1 MNIKGVKRAVSYML
15 AIVVALLPVT
25 AVPVW
30 AGDCGTGHELS
41 DFETVSYEWAADYSV
56 ATASAV
62 CPTCS
67 GIYAVGVDTTST
79 VTVSPTCSQEG
90 NRRYSADFSASGGG
104 VITTDVAISI
114 DPTAHSWGQI
124 SCEWADDYSTAS
136 AVRTCTLCGATEAVE
151 TVSTASNTDAATC
164 TEAGSTTY
172 TATFANGGASLGTQ
186 TTNVAIAIN
195 PTAHDW
201 GTPTYEW
208 AADYST
214 VTAIKPCL
222 NDAAHSITET
232 VTATSEV
239 AIASTCITEGSV
251 TYSATFTNGDFSEQT
266 TTVAIAPLGH
276 NMTEHA
282 AVAAT
287 CLAAGNDAYWSCD
300 RCGKY
305 FSDAEGNTE
314 IAENS
319 WVTFATG
326 HNWGEATYTWNDS
339 KTVVT
344 AERRCINDSSHV
356 ETTTAE
362 AIASITQPATCT
374 EAGIRTYTATF
385 TSPFETQTTTEAI
398 AMIDHTYGDVSYV
411 WAEDHLSATA
421 TATCTACGH
430 TVSETTDAAMTN
442 SSPTCTEAGRNGYTV
457 TFANTVL
464 GEDTYGEVVQALGHS
479 WGAVIY
485 TWGPDNVTARA
496 IRTCERDP
504 NHRETEEVYTTSQAS
519 IPATCEDGGV
529 ILFTAHFENAAFEEQ
544 TTTSAGVA
552 LGHDW
557 GTPTYEW
564 AADYSS
570 VTATSICARDDCNET
585 MTEMVNAT
593 PQDTTPA
600 GCETTG
606 IRTYTSE
613 AFTTPAVLGM
623 PTTTTAIIPATGHS
637 WGEATYTWNDSKT
650 VVTAE
655 RRCINDS
662 SHVETTT
669 AEAIAS
675 ITQPATCTEAGI
687 RTYTATF
694 TSPFETQTTTEAI
707 AMIDH
712 TYGDPTYT
720 WATDNSTA
728 TAVHTCTV
736 CGHVESQTVASSNE
750 PIAATCETQGSTGYT
765 AHFTIDGFTDQVIGT
780 TTPALGHN
788 WGTPT
793 YTWSADK
800 STITATRTCLRDGSH
815 TDTEQGS
822 ITSREAVSPTCTS
835 PGERTYT
842 ATFTHEGLTT
852 QTTTVAITALG
863 HDFSG
868 TGTVTLQPTCTQ
880 AGVRTFTCTHGCG
893 ATSTEAIAAL
903 GHHMTAH
910 TAVAAMCGTAGN
922 SAYWY
927 CDRCGKYF
935 SDASGNNEIAAN
947 SWVIAATGAH
957 TLVHQAAVTPSAT
970 AAGNIEN
977 WECSVCHKHF
987 SDEHGTSEIT
997 ANGWI
1002 IPATGGGSSSG
1013 GGGGG
1018 GSAASGGS
1026 STAAVPAKDG
1036 TVTNSDG
1043 STTTTTTADDGSRT
1057 AVTTAKDGSATSVT
1071 LTKDGSTG
1079 TVVTDKNG
1087 NTVSAEAAPSQKA
1100 VEQAAAAGEPV
1111 RLAVEV
1117 KASADSS
1124 KAAPIAVSLPKNVNA
1139 DNPVKVEIPVENAGP
1154 STVVVIVGEDG
1165 SEQIVK
1171 SSTITDDGAAVM
1183 LGGSATIKIVEN
1195 EKVFSDV
1202 PDYEWYVKEVAWAS
1216 SHELMN
1222 GGGDGRFAAD
1232 DLTSH
1237 GMVTQILF
1245 NLEGATLS
1253 EAEMAEL
1260 NVTDETW
1267 FIPSFTWAEKV
1278 GVAEGYSE
1286 DFDMNRAI
1294 TREQLACM
1302 LFNYA
1307 QYKGYDTTV
1316 RSDIS
1321 VFSDSEATSFWATE
1335 QLSWAVGIG
1344 LMNGIADEAGNVTLS
1359 SQGSTTRAMVA
1370 AMLERFCEKVIR

>member
-1 MNIKGVKRAVSYML
+1 MNIKGTKRAVSYML
-15 AIVVALLPVT
+15 AIVVALLPIT

-30 AGDCGTGHELS
+30 AGDCETGHELS

-114 DPTAHSWGQI
+114 DPTVHDWSQI

-172 TATFANGGASLGTQ
+172 TAIFANGGASLGIQ

-195 PTAHDW
+195 PTAHSW
-201 GTPTYEW
+201 GQISCEW

-239 AIASTCITEGSV
+239 AIAATCITEGSV

-282 AVAAT
+282 AEAAT
-287 CLAAGNDAYWSCD
+287 CLAPGNSAYWSCD

-319 WVTFATG
+319 WVIPATG
-326 HNWGEATYTWNDS
+326 HSWGTPTYEWAVDYST
-339 KTVVT
+339 VT
-344 AERRCINDSSHV
+344 ATSTCQNDANHV
-356 ETTTAE
+356 TSE
-362 AIASITQPATCT
+362 AVSATSDTRAATCT
-374 EAGIRTYTATF
+374 EAGITTYTSVAF
-385 TSPFETQTTTEAI
+385 TNALFEVQTTTVAIDIIPHNLVHHDAVSATEDAEGNIEYWQCSVCGKYFRDSAGTDEITQSDTIIAALGHTHSWGTPTYTWAADYSSVTGTSICTANGEHVTTEAVSVTTGPGVAPTCESAGYYLCTSAAFTSDVFTLQTTEVAI
-398 AMIDHTYGDVSYV
+398 A
-411 WAEDHLSATA
+411 
-421 TATCTACGH
+421 
-430 TVSETTDAAMTN
+430 
-442 SSPTCTEAGRNGYTV
+442 
-457 TFANTVL
+457 
-464 GEDTYGEVVQALGHS
+464 ALGHS
-479 WGAVIY
+479 
-485 TWGPDNVTARA
+485 
-496 IRTCERDP
+496 
-504 NHRETEEVYTTSQAS
+504 
-519 IPATCEDGGV
+519 
-529 ILFTAHFENAAFEEQ
+529 
-544 TTTSAGVA
+544 
-552 LGHDW
+552 W

-570 VTATSICARDDCNET
+570 VTATSICSNDAGHVT
-585 MTEMVNAT
+585 TEAVSAT
-593 PQDTTPA
+593 SDTIPSTCTVA
-600 GCETTG
+600 GVT
-606 IRTYTSE
+606 TYTSVSFANSSLFE
-613 AFTTPAVLGM
+613 VQTTSVALNLAAHTLVHHIAVS
-623 PTTTTAIIPATGHS
+623 ATEDAEGNIEYWQCS
-637 WGEATYTWNDSKT
+637 VCGKYFSDSAGT
-650 VVTAE
+650 HE
-655 RRCINDS
+655 
-662 SHVETTT
+662 
-669 AEAIAS
+669 
-675 ITQPATCTEAGI
+675 ITQSDTI
-687 RTYTATF
+687 
-694 TSPFETQTTTEAI
+694 I
-707 AMIDH
+707 A
-712 TYGDPTYT
+712 
-720 WATDNSTA
+720 
-728 TAVHTCTV
+728 
-736 CGHVESQTVASSNE
+736 
-750 PIAATCETQGSTGYT
+750 
-765 AHFTIDGFTDQVIGT
+765 
-780 TTPALGHN
+780 ALGHTHS

-793 YTWSADK
+793 YTWAADY
-800 STITATRTCLRDGSH
+800 SSVTATRVCAGNSSHVETETATATGAITTPATCTADGVRRYTSAAFTNTAFSAQTTDQAIAATGHNLTAHPAVAATCLAAGNS
-815 TDTEQGS
+815 
-822 ITSREAVSPTCTS
+822 AYWTCSSCGQHFSDAAGTN
-835 PGERTYT
+835 
-842 ATFTHEGLTT
+842 
-852 QTTTVAITALG
+852 AIAADSWVIPALG

-880 AGVRTFTCTHGCG
+880 AGVRTFTCARGCG

-903 GHHMTAH
+903 GHHMVEHA
-910 TAVAAMCGTAGN
+910 AVAATCGNAGN

-970 AAGNIEN
+970 AAGNIDN

-997 ANGWI
+997 ANSWI
-1002 IPATGGGSSSG
+1002 LPATGGGSSGGG

-1036 TVTNSDG
+1036 TVANSDG

-1307 QYKGYDTTV
+1307 QYKGYDTSV

-1321 VFSDSEATSFWATE
+1321 VFPDAEGTSFWAAE

-1344 LMNGIADEAGNVTLS
+1344 LMNGIADEEGNVTLAA
-1359 SQGSTTRAMVA
+1359 QGSTTRAMVA